1 MVNKMKLN
9 LFFTALFFNAAISS
23 VQAAEVKPEQVLNG
37 KVLSCGS
44 DLSVNTYAYKKDG
57 RWQGFD
63 SDICR
68 ALAWAVLGDG
78 DRFKIT
84 DTRSYQAAG
93 ALQAGLIDVM
103 LSGGKYSLAMQG
115 KGQAE
120 EVGLL
125 YYDRQMFAAK
135 DAPEDVKSMEDFN
148 GKKVCVSAEADYLPE
163 LKAYNAKYKLNLRI
177 LPFNSFKKAR
187 MSFLLKRC
195 ELLTAQGTVLKDMM
209 FDGKQ
214 KGVQVLPEEFAYK
227 PVYAFVSP
235 QNYMLATK
243 LKWVIN
249 ALYLAEEKGISK
261 NNIADIESVD
271 DESVR
276 NLLGENSEVWQN
288 LGLKPD
294 WVRNAITDVG
304 NMSEIYERNLG
315 QKSRYKFKRGD
326 ASLLKDGGKVY
337 PKEFK

>member
-1 MVNKMKLN
+1 M
-9 LFFTALFFNAAISS
+9 
-23 VQAAEVKPEQVLNG
+23 
-37 KVLSCGS
+37 
-44 DLSVNTYAYKKDG
+44 
-57 RWQGFD
+57 
-63 SDICR
+63 
-68 ALAWAVLGDG
+68 
-78 DRFKIT
+78 
-84 DTRSYQAAG
+84 
-93 ALQAGLIDVM
+93 
-103 LSGGKYSLAMQG
+103 
-115 KGQAE
+115 
-120 EVGLL
+120 
-125 YYDRQMFAAK
+125 
-135 DAPEDVKSMEDFN
+135 
-148 GKKVCVSAEADYLPE
+148 
-163 LKAYNAKYKLNLRI
+163 
-177 LPFNSFKKAR
+177 
-187 MSFLLKRC
+187 
-195 ELLTAQGTVLKDMM
+195 
-209 FDGKQ
+209 
-214 KGVQVLPEEFAYK
+214 PEEFAYK

-304 NMSEIYERNLG
+304 NMGEIYERNLG